1 MLRVSVLCFSDESM
15 MCGKKKTKQASG
27 SDSITLVRVEAVLLE
42 GVLRQDLVELQVA
55 SVLGEQVHAVLDDL
69 AFLSAALVLLGIGW
83 RLGLRSEV
91 LDGGVTL
98 DSETLAQGLLLV
110 TVHLAQ

>member
-1 MLRVSVLCFSDESM
+1 

-27 SDSITLVRVEAVLLE
+27 SDWLTLVRVEAILLE

-91 LDGGVTL
+91 LDRGVTL